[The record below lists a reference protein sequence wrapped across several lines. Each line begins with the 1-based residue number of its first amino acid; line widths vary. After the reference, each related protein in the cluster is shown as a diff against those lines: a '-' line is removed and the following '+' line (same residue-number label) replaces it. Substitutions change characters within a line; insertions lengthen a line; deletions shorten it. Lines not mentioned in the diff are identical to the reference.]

1 MGKLF
6 FVTEEIHV
14 HVHIHDDPR
23 LAEVVSILRGQVVP
37 ALTAISR
44 QIGQEMAAIDTLSAE
59 VTETLGVEES
69 AIVLLNGLKAALD
82 AAIASGNPAQLQ
94 ALSDTLGAERQ
105 SLAASVAANQPAPP
119 PPGS

>member
-1 MGKLF
+1 M
-6 FVTEEIHV
+6 TEEIHV
-14 HVHIHDDPR
+14 HVHIHIHDDPR